1 MVTGASRGIGAAAA
15 RALDSAG
22 ARVALVARSGTQL
35 LEVAGELDHDPVVL
49 LGDLAEVAAPLVIE
63 RQALDALGSVDVLVN
78 NAAAAV
84 RLDAVDTD
92 AAIIDEML
100 AVNVR
105 APLLLFASLVSSMI
119 EAGRGSI
126 NWIRPR
132 CCNGRC
138 RGALTDVF
146 AVFLIG
152 GFSVVDPVGDTKRHP
167 RGPPTLTKRFPNW
180 SCRGSLRTL

>member
-49 LGDLAEVAAPLVIE
+49 LGDMAEVASPLAIG

-132 CCNGRC
+132 CCNGRRR
-138 RGALTDVF
+138 RGLTDVF
-146 AVFLIG
+146 VVFLIG
-152 GFSVVDPVGDTKRHP
+152 GFSVVNPWATRSVIHG
-167 RGPPTLTKRFPNW
+167 GAPTPTKRFPNW
-180 SCRGSLRTL
+180 SCRGSLRTS

>member
-1 MVTGASRGIGAAAA
+1 M
-15 RALDSAG
+15 
-22 ARVALVARSGTQL
+22 
-35 LEVAGELDHDPVVL
+35 
-49 LGDLAEVAAPLVIE
+49 
-63 RQALDALGSVDVLVN
+63 
-78 NAAAAV
+78 

-132 CCNGRC
+132 CCNGRRR
-138 RGALTDVF
+138 RGLTDVF
-146 AVFLIG
+146 VVFLIG
-152 GFSVVDPVGDTKRHP
+152 GFSVVDPVGDAKRHP

-180 SCRGSLRTL
+180 SRRGSLWTS